1 IVSAPSCLTGCAC
14 ALVLKLAQERLG
26 YGRSVRHSSALF
38 CGPCAACAG
47 VSIASL
53 NAFLNA
59 SISGAVPTV
68 TLTCVGHAGHTLP
81 MYTFLASMAS
91 MNCFPGRFT
100 STMKQLLSEGTKE
113 YLFVA
118 SHEKTS
124 FRMSVLIFFLSR
136 TRPLCFKLLLAAT
149 TAVTGM
155 EFQP

>member
-1 IVSAPSCLTGCAC
+1 MTSASPWLTGSGR

-68 TLTCVGHAGHTLP
+68 TLTCVVHAGHTLP
-81 MYTFLASMAS
+81 MYTLLDSITS
-91 MNCFPGRFT
+91 MNCFPG
-100 STMKQLLSEGTKE
+100 G
-113 YLFVA
+113 V
-118 SHEKTS
+118 
-124 FRMSVLIFFLSR
+124 
-136 TRPLCFKLLLAAT
+136 
-149 TAVTGM
+149 
-155 EFQP
+155 

>member
-1 IVSAPSCLTGCAC
+1 MTSASPWLTGSGR
-14 ALVLKLAQERLG
+14 ALVPKLAQERLG
-26 YGRSVRHSSALF
+26 YGRSVRHGSVLF

-47 VSIASL
+47 VSITSL

-113 YLFVA
+113 YLFVESQA
-118 SHEKTS
+118 L
-124 FRMSVLIFFLSR
+124 VLQATLSR
-136 TRPLCFKLLLAAT
+136 YNGGHGHGVPAIGFEL
-149 TAVTGM
+149 G
-155 EFQP
+155 